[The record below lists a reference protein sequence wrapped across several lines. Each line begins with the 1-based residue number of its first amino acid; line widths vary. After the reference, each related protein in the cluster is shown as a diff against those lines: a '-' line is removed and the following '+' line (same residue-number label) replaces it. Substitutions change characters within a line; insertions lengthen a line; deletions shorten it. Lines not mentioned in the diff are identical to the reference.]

1 MSDRSL
7 DERLAE
13 LAGLP
18 DDWNSYGAKRI
29 TNEAITTAERLN
41 FTPTSPGGLQIE
53 LHVKGASVEVEIGP
67 DGRILCV
74 DFDVREV
81 ADDGQP

>member
-1 MSDRSL
+1 MGDRL
-7 DERLAE
+7 DRRLAE
-13 LAGLP
+13 LADLP
-18 DDWNSYGAKRI
+18 EDWNGYGAKRI
-29 TNEAITTAERLN
+29 TLEALDTAAQLI
-41 FTPTSPGGLQIE
+41 FTPTSPGGVQIE

-81 ADDGQP
+81 AGDE